1 MREDVRP
8 GLLAFLSQHY
18 GDLKRRLTRALGSGE
33 LADDAL
39 HDTWLQLRK
48 MEDRYTEVLNP
59 RAFLQRMAV
68 NTAIS
73 QLRSRNRAV
82 PSSEVQALLEV
93 ADPTP
98 GPAAIA
104 EARSELDTLMAIIA
118 TMPQRRQDVL
128 LLVRMEGMAQR
139 DVAERL
145 GVSLSTVEQ
154 ELKKAQVYCAARMRK
169 AAGGK

>member
-1 MREDVRP
+1 MTENVRP
-8 GLLAFLSQHY
+8 GLLSFLSQHY
-18 GDLKRRLTRALGSGE
+18 GDLKSRLTRALGSGD

-48 MEDRYTEVLNP
+48 MDDSYPEVLNP

-68 NTAIS
+68 NMAIS

-82 PSSEVQALLEV
+82 PPSEVEALLEIE
-93 ADPTP
+93 DPTP
-98 GPAAIA
+98 GPAHIA
-104 EARSELDTLMAIIA
+104 ESRSELDTLMAIIA
-118 TMPQRRQDVL
+118 TMPQRRQDIL

-139 DVAERL
+139 DVAKRL

-154 ELKKAQVYCAARMRK
+154 ELKKAQVYCETRMRK
-169 AAGGK
+169 AAGEK